1 MAAQDRSAGDFVIE
15 SEIDTA
21 IDALQGLAVVNP
33 ECRVHVPCAI
43 LMLRIDKQL
52 LRGQHNAAGSVATL
66 RAVVEEHE
74 GRIVKV
80 ESRAFE
86 AEPANMMAMA
96 MRQAKNA
103 SPWMWVA
110 LTIVPMLAT
119 LWKWKGWV

>member
-1 MAAQDRSAGDFVIE
+1 M
-15 SEIDTA
+15 
-21 IDALQGLAVVNP
+21 
-33 ECRVHVPCAI
+33 HVPCAI